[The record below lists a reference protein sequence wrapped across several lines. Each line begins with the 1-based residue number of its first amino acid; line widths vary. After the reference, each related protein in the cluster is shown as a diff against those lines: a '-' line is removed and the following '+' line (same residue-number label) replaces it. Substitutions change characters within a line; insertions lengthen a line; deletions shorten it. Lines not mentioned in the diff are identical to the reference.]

1 MANGASTLKYQSGS
15 EVGSKVL
22 KKKLENGRVTYQD
35 IILTEENVKLHE

>member
-1 MANGASTLKYQSGS
+1 MANGTSSLKYQSGS